1 MFFNRMTYSRVGL
14 VEYTLEPED
23 LDLMLHGKDR
33 NICLEDWKAHTEYHD
48 YCATDDQVV
57 WFWQVRI
64 VFVLN

>member
-1 MFFNRMTYSRVGL
+1 
-14 VEYTLEPED
+14 
-23 LDLMLHGKDR
+23 MLYGKDR

-48 YCATDDQVV
+48 YCATDDQIV